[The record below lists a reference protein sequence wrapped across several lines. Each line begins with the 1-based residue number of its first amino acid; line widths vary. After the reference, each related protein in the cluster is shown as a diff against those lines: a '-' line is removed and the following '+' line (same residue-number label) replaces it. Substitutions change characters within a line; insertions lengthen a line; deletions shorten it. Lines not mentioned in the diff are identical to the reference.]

1 MPTIFSRIVAG
12 EIPCYKIAEDDKYF
26 AFLDINPVAPG
37 HTLVI
42 PKNEVDYIFD
52 LNDEEYLGLQLFAKR
67 VAEAIKRAIPCTR
80 VGVAV
85 MGLEVPHTH
94 IHLIPI
100 NQEADMNFFKEK
112 ASLSKEEM
120 AEIASKISQNFGNTQ
135 SELF

>member
-12 EIPCYKIAEDDKYF
+12 EIPCYKVAEDEKHF

-42 PKNEVDYIFD
+42 PKKEVDYIFD
-52 LNDEEYLGLQLFAKR
+52 LTDEEYAELQLFAKR
-67 VAEAIKRAIPCTR
+67 VAEAMKQAIPCQR

-100 NQEADMNFFKEK
+100 NKEADMNFFKEK
-112 ASLSKEEM
+112 ATLSPEEM
-120 AEIASKISQNFGNTQ
+120 AQIASKINQNLLH
-135 SELF
+135 SEIY